1 MRRELNSR
9 AVQQSHGPADAYYS
23 RMPDS
28 KPHPLIRCLCGWT
41 PEMIC
46 DTWEEIGKVFD
57 QHIKQ
62 SLRDNQQ
69 EAAKLTKKEK

>member
-1 MRRELNSR
+1 
-9 AVQQSHGPADAYYS
+9 
-23 RMPDS
+23 MPDS